1 MYIYAYIGL
10 NNLIAKHYTEAHSY
24 IVKHSR
30 RRKKAEEEEENVIEE
45 VWQFMRQNE
54 QFILLIRNQ
63 RELYR
68 ECLHSFKNAERD
80 NKEE

>member
-10 NNLIAKHYTEAHSY
+10 NNLSAKHYTEAHSY

-45 VWQFMRQNE
+45 VWQFMR
-54 QFILLIRNQ
+54 
-63 RELYR
+63 
-68 ECLHSFKNAERD
+68 
-80 NKEE
+80 

>member
-30 RRKKAEEEEENVIEE
+30 RRRRKCNWGSMAVYEIEWAIYSAYKKSKGA
-45 VWQFMRQNE
+45 
-54 QFILLIRNQ
+54 L
-63 RELYR
+63 
-68 ECLHSFKNAERD
+68 
-80 NKEE
+80 